1 MPAYKYFFQKAIEM
15 TSEEFDFEFKSMK
28 EMYTKFEGD
37 PIKRL
42 REIGEEEANLRPQ
55 QLLNSAGR
63 TKRLL
68 PGRMYMFN
76 YRNPISKQTADY
88 YDMFPVVMVTNVYE
102 QKDYFSGMNFHYLPP
117 MYRAELMNELFKF
130 VINPGS
136 QGDDISTSI
145 RAKLAPRVDY
155 SFMKKRRNLMSF
167 KPMYR
172 RYNMQRV
179 IGQYLYIPPKAW
191 DFIMMMPV
199 ARFRKAGI
207 NKIYMDSLTE
217 RRKRNQ

>member
-1 MPAYKYFFQKAIEM
+1 MPAYFFQRAIEM

-28 EMYTKFEGD
+28 EMYKKFEGD

-42 REIGEEEANLRPQ
+42 REIGEEEARNSPN
-55 QLLNSAGR
+55 QLLQSAGR

-76 YRNPISKQTADY
+76 YRNPISKATADY
-88 YDMFPVVMVTNVYE
+88 YDMYPVVLVMNVYE
-102 QKDYFSGMNFHYLPP
+102 QKDYFQGLNFHYLPP
-117 MYRAELMNELFKF
+117 IYRAELMDQLFNY
-130 VINPGS
+130 VINSGTT
-136 QGDDISTSI
+136 GDELATTI
-145 RAKLAPRVDY
+145 RARLEKRVNYD
-155 SFMKKRRNLMSF
+155 FMKKRRNLMSF
-167 KPMYR
+167 KPMFK

-179 IGQYLYIPPKAW
+179 VGQYLYVPPKAW
-191 DFIMMMPV
+191 DFIMMMPL

-207 NKIYMDSLTE
+207 NRIYRDSLTE

>member
-1 MPAYKYFFQKAIEM
+1 MPAYFFQRAIEM

-28 EMYTKFEGD
+28 EMYRKFEGD

-42 REIGEEEANLRPQ
+42 REIGEEEARNSPN
-55 QLLNSAGR
+55 QLLQSAGR

-76 YRNPISKQTADY
+76 YRNPISKATADY
-88 YDMFPVVMVTNVYE
+88 YDMYPVVLVMNVYE
-102 QKDYFSGMNFHYLPP
+102 QKDYFQGLNFHYLPP
-117 MYRAELMNELFKF
+117 IYRAELMDQLFNY
-130 VINPGS
+130 VINSGTT
-136 QGDDISTSI
+136 GDELATTI
-145 RAKLAPRVDY
+145 RARLERRVNYD
-155 SFMKKRRNLMSF
+155 FMKKRRNLMSF
-167 KPMYR
+167 KPMFK

-179 IGQYLYIPPKAW
+179 VGQYLYVPPKAW
-191 DFIMMMPV
+191 DFIMMMPL

-207 NKIYMDSLTE
+207 NRIYRDSLTE

>member
-1 MPAYKYFFQKAIEM
+1 MPAYFFQKAIKM

-28 EMYTKFEGD
+28 EMYKKFEGD

-42 REIGEEEANLRPQ
+42 REIGEEEARNSPN
-55 QLLNSAGR
+55 QLLQSAGR

-76 YRNPISKQTADY
+76 YRNPISKATADY
-88 YDMFPVVMVTNVYE
+88 YDMYPVVLVMNVYE
-102 QKDYFSGMNFHYLPP
+102 QKDYFQGLNFHYLPP
-117 MYRAELMNELFKF
+117 IYRAELMDQLFNY
-130 VINPGS
+130 VINSGTT
-136 QGDDISTSI
+136 GDELATTI
-145 RAKLAPRVDY
+145 RARLERRVNYD
-155 SFMKKRRNLMSF
+155 FMKKRRNLMSF
-167 KPMYR
+167 KPMFK

-179 IGQYLYIPPKAW
+179 VGQYLYVPPKAW
-191 DFIMMMPV
+191 DFIMMMPL

-207 NKIYMDSLTE
+207 NRIYRDSLTE

>member
-1 MPAYKYFFQKAIEM
+1 MPAYFFQRAIEM

-28 EMYTKFEGD
+28 EMYKKFEGD

-42 REIGEEEANLRPQ
+42 REIGEEEARNSPN
-55 QLLNSAGR
+55 QLLQSAGR

-76 YRNPISKQTADY
+76 YRNPISKAKADY
-88 YDMFPVVMVTNVYE
+88 YDMYPVVLVMNVYE
-102 QKDYFSGMNFHYLPP
+102 QKDYFQGLNFHYLPP
-117 MYRAELMNELFKF
+117 MYRAELMDQLFPYVVNSGTTGDELA
-130 VINPGS
+130 
-136 QGDDISTSI
+136 TTI
-145 RAKLAPRVDY
+145 RARLEKRVNYD
-155 SFMKKRRNLMSF
+155 FMKKRRNLMSF
-167 KPMYR
+167 KPMFK

-179 IGQYLYIPPKAW
+179 IGQYLYVPPKAW
-191 DFIMMMPV
+191 DFIMMMPL

-207 NKIYMDSLTE
+207 NRIYRDSMTE

>member
-1 MPAYKYFFQKAIEM
+1 MPAYFFQRAIEM

-28 EMYTKFEGD
+28 EMYKKFEGD

-42 REIGEEEANLRPQ
+42 REIGEEEARNSPN
-55 QLLNSAGR
+55 QLLQSAGR

-76 YRNPISKQTADY
+76 YRNPISKATADY
-88 YDMFPVVMVTNVYE
+88 YDMYPVVLVMNVYE
-102 QKDYFSGMNFHYLPP
+102 QKDYFQGLNFHYLPP
-117 MYRAELMNELFKF
+117 IYRAELMDQLFNY
-130 VINPGS
+130 VINSGTT
-136 QGDDISTSI
+136 GDELATTI
-145 RAKLAPRVDY
+145 RARLERRVNYD
-155 SFMKKRRNLMSF
+155 FMKKRRNLMSF
-167 KPMYR
+167 KPMFK

-179 IGQYLYIPPKAW
+179 VGQYLYVPPKAW
-191 DFIMMMPV
+191 DFIMMMPL

-207 NKIYMDSLTE
+207 NRIYRDSLTE